1 MGFFN
6 SRREFNESISGF
18 FYGAR
23 GFNESVLGFFD
34 RSMDSTNP
42 CSDSFMAHMDSMNPG
57 RIRLRCAWIQ
67 RIHAWILLQW
77 DEFNE
82 FLHGFF
88 YGERGFI
95 ESPYRWSYLLSVS
108 TIARMTPFISF
119 ITLSFQNRITLYP
132 CDSRYWVRSVSG
144 SSCLICW
151 LPSSSTINL
160 FLIETKSTIYLPI
173 ACSVTHVT

>member
-95 ESPYRWSYLLSVS
+95 ESPYR
-108 TIARMTPFISF
+108 
-119 ITLSFQNRITLYP
+119 
-132 CDSRYWVRSVSG
+132 
-144 SSCLICW
+144 
-151 LPSSSTINL
+151 
-160 FLIETKSTIYLPI
+160 
-173 ACSVTHVT
+173 